1 MADVTPQS
9 VTRQDLRDA
18 LASGPGRRP
27 TSLLNAA
34 PVETTPVE
42 TAPAWDWDGGE
53 LGAGEQ
59 LELHELRQLAAEQRE
74 HIEEV
79 STAKDAAEARE
90 RELRAGLQQLAGAGP
105 FRRGRVI
112 ADLRGHGLL

>member
-27 TSLLNAA
+27 TSLFNAA
-34 PVETTPVE
+34 PVEP
-42 TAPAWDWDGGE
+42 APAWDWDGGE

-74 HIEEV
+74 HIEELT
-79 STAKDAAEARE
+79 SAREAAEARE
-90 RELRAGLQQLAGAGP
+90 RELRTGLQQLASASP

-112 ADLRGHGLL
+112 AGLRKLDLL